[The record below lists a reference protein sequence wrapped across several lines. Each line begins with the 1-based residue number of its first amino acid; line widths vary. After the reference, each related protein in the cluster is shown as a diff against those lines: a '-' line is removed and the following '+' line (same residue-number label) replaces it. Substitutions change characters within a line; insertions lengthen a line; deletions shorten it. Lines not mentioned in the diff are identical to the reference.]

1 MVPESDDGKNWRNRN
16 PLYLVESYWYRP
28 LLPVDFPSNKSLQ
41 SMDVNLLW
49 VSIGFNPSKLVKG
62 LHPIPILS
70 WCYLEDHPTDRY
82 RWLTGLWLL
91 TTYQVSKVFWRSR
104 R

>member
-41 SMDVNLLW
+41 SMDVNLL
-49 VSIGFNPSKLVKG
+49 S
-62 LHPIPILS
+62 
-70 WCYLEDHPTDRY
+70 YY
-82 RWLTGLWLL
+82 RL
-91 TTYQVSKVFWRSR
+91 
-104 R
+104 